1 MRDANCE
8 STARI
13 NQTAG
18 KTKVEHPDPVIPK
31 QLIGGRRP
39 GAKILGQHRII
50 RQEQISRKIRF

>member
-18 KTKVEHPDPVIPK
+18 KTKVEHPDPEIPK

-39 GAKILGQHRII
+39 GAKILDKRHLCGFRT
-50 RQEQISRKIRF
+50 